1 MKQTYYKEAFRS
13 LITLSIPTVL
23 EEVLSTLLQYV
34 DTAMV
39 GHLGEKATAAVSTT
53 TTIGWL
59 IHSIP
64 SAIAVAVLAIASK
77 ANGAGDEAKL
87 KKLAGQSILYAFTIG
102 TLLEVIALVL
112 SPYIPVW
119 MGVEPDIV
127 RPASVYF
134 TITSISLVFRASSRV
149 FSAMIRSIKDTKS
162 PMFFRKISKW
172 ARTQMRH
179 IQKRESP
186 MFISVGENVLNI
198 VLNTVFIYGL
208 NLGVA
213 GAAIASCISF
223 GIGGIAM
230 FLLMLSKTK
239 LRPERRDMRLDR
251 EILSETFTIGLPAL
265 GTTFV
270 SCFGY
275 IAFARMVSGMGTTIF
290 AAHSIAITAEQ
301 IVYIPGYGLR
311 VATSTLVGNALGEK
325 DIRKLKATERVSIL
339 ITLLIMV
346 VNGIG
351 LYLFAYPFMR
361 LFTNSVNAA
370 RIGSEMLRLVS
381 FSEPFFGLM
390 IVLEGI
396 SYGMGRTKHVF
407 ACEAVS
413 MWGIRIFGT
422 FLCVNVFGLGLKAVW
437 LCMIADNICKAILL
451 YIFRPKHV
459 EENADD
465 RGALR

>member
-1 MKQTYYKEAFRS
+1 MKQTYYKTALRS
-13 LITLSIPTVL
+13 LISLSIPTIL

-53 TTIGWL
+53 ATIGWL

-77 ANGAGDEAKL
+77 ANGAGDETKL

-102 TLLEVIALVL
+102 ALLEIIVLVL

-119 MGVEPDIV
+119 MGVEPEIV
-127 RPASVYF
+127 KPASTYF
-134 TITSISLVFRASSRV
+134 TITSISLIFRAASRV

-162 PMFFRKISKW
+162 PMF
-172 ARTQMRH
+172 
-179 IQKRESP
+179 
-186 MFISVGENVLNI
+186 ISVGENALNI

-208 NLGVA
+208 NLGVT

-230 FLLMLSKTK
+230 FLLMLGKTK
-239 LRPERRDMRLDR
+239 LRPSKSDIKPDR
-251 EILSETFTIGLPAL
+251 EILAETFTIGLPAL

-311 VATSTLVGNALGEK
+311 VATSTLIGNALGMK
-325 DIRKLKATERVSIL
+325 DSRKLKAIEKVSIL
-339 ITLLIMV
+339 ITLLIMG

-351 LYLFAYPFMR
+351 LYLFAHPFMR
-361 LFTNSVNAA
+361 VFTNSVNAA
-370 RIGSEMLRLVS
+370 RIGSEMLRLVA

-413 MWGIRIFGT
+413 MWGIRILGT
-422 FLCVNVFGLGLKAVW
+422 FLCVNVFGLGLRAVW
-437 LCMIADNICKAILL
+437 LCMIADNICKAVLL
-451 YIFRPKHV
+451 YMFRPRIMGSGDCCIK
-459 EENADD
+459 
-465 RGALR
+465 RQ

>member
-1 MKQTYYKEAFRS
+1 MKQTYYKTALRS
-13 LITLSIPTVL
+13 LISLSIPTIL

-53 TTIGWL
+53 ATIGWL

-77 ANGAGDEAKL
+77 ANGAGDETKL

-102 TLLEVIALVL
+102 ALLEIIVLVL

-119 MGVEPDIV
+119 MGVEPEIV
-127 RPASVYF
+127 KPASTYF
-134 TITSISLVFRASSRV
+134 TITSISLIFRAASRV

-162 PMFFRKISKW
+162 PMF
-172 ARTQMRH
+172 
-179 IQKRESP
+179 
-186 MFISVGENVLNI
+186 ISVGENALNI

-208 NLGVA
+208 NLGVT

-230 FLLMLSKTK
+230 FLLMLGKTK
-239 LRPERRDMRLDR
+239 LRPSKSDIKPDR
-251 EILSETFTIGLPAL
+251 EILAETFTIGLPAL

-311 VATSTLVGNALGEK
+311 VATSTLIGNALGMK
-325 DIRKLKATERVSIL
+325 DSRKLKAIEKVSIL
-339 ITLLIMV
+339 ITLLIMG

-351 LYLFAYPFMR
+351 LYLFAHPFMR
-361 LFTNSVNAA
+361 VFTNSVNAA
-370 RIGSEMLRLVS
+370 RIGSEMLRLVA

-413 MWGIRIFGT
+413 MWGIRILGT

-437 LCMIADNICKAILL
+437 LCMIADNICKAVLL
-451 YIFRPKHV
+451 YMFRPRIMGSGDCCIK
-459 EENADD
+459 
-465 RGALR
+465 RQ

>member
-1 MKQTYYKEAFRS
+1 MKQTYYKTALRS
-13 LITLSIPTVL
+13 LISLSIPTIL

-53 TTIGWL
+53 ATIGWL

-102 TLLEVIALVL
+102 ALLEIIVLVL

-119 MGVEPDIV
+119 MGVEPEIV
-127 RPASVYF
+127 KPASTYF
-134 TITSISLVFRASSRV
+134 TITSISLIFRAASRV

-162 PMFFRKISKW
+162 PMF
-172 ARTQMRH
+172 
-179 IQKRESP
+179 
-186 MFISVGENVLNI
+186 ISVGENALNI

-208 NLGVA
+208 NLGVT

-230 FLLMLSKTK
+230 FLLMLGKTK
-239 LRPERRDMRLDR
+239 LRPSKSDIKPDR
-251 EILSETFTIGLPAL
+251 EILAETFTIGLPAL

-311 VATSTLVGNALGEK
+311 VATSTLIGNALGMK
-325 DIRKLKATERVSIL
+325 DSRKLKAIEKVSIL
-339 ITLLIMV
+339 ITLLIMG

-351 LYLFAYPFMR
+351 LYLFAHPFMR
-361 LFTNSVNAA
+361 VFTNSVNAA
-370 RIGSEMLRLVS
+370 RIGSEMLRLVA

-407 ACEAVS
+407 VCEAVS
-413 MWGIRIFGT
+413 MWGIRILGT

-437 LCMIADNICKAILL
+437 LCMIADNICKAVLL
-451 YIFRPKHV
+451 YMFRPRIMGSEDCCIK
-459 EENADD
+459 
-465 RGALR
+465 RQ

>member
-1 MKQTYYKEAFRS
+1 MKHTYYKEAFRS

-162 PMFFRKISKW
+162 PMF
-172 ARTQMRH
+172 
-179 IQKRESP
+179 
-186 MFISVGENVLNI
+186 ISVGENVLNI
-198 VLNTVFIYGL
+198 LLNTVFIYGL

-239 LRPERRDMRLDR
+239 LRPTREDRRLDR
-251 EILSETFTIGLPAL
+251 EILSEIFTIGLPAL

-465 RGALR
+465 RGELR

>member
-1 MKQTYYKEAFRS
+1 MKQTYYKTALRS
-13 LITLSIPTVL
+13 LISLSIPTIL

-53 TTIGWL
+53 ATIGWL
-59 IHSIP
+59 THSIP

-77 ANGAGDEAKL
+77 ANGAGDETKL

-102 TLLEVIALVL
+102 ALLEIIVLVL

-119 MGVEPDIV
+119 MGVEPEIV
-127 RPASVYF
+127 KPASTYF
-134 TITSISLVFRASSRV
+134 TITSISLIFRAASRV

-162 PMFFRKISKW
+162 PMF
-172 ARTQMRH
+172 
-179 IQKRESP
+179 
-186 MFISVGENVLNI
+186 ISVGENALNI

-208 NLGVA
+208 NLGVT

-230 FLLMLSKTK
+230 FLLMLGKTK
-239 LRPERRDMRLDR
+239 LRPSKSDIKPDR
-251 EILSETFTIGLPAL
+251 EILAETFTIGLPAL

-311 VATSTLVGNALGEK
+311 VATSTLIGNALGMK
-325 DIRKLKATERVSIL
+325 DSRKLKAIEKVSIL
-339 ITLLIMV
+339 ITLLIMG

-351 LYLFAYPFMR
+351 LYLFAHPFMR
-361 LFTNSVNAA
+361 VFTNSVNAA
-370 RIGSEMLRLVS
+370 RIGSEMLRLVA

-413 MWGIRIFGT
+413 MWGIRILGT
-422 FLCVNVFGLGLKAVW
+422 FLCVNVFGLGLRAVW
-437 LCMIADNICKAILL
+437 LCMIADNICKAVLL
-451 YIFRPKHV
+451 YMFRPRIMGSGDCCIK
-459 EENADD
+459 
-465 RGALR
+465 RQ

>member
-1 MKQTYYKEAFRS
+1 MKQTYYKTALRS
-13 LITLSIPTVL
+13 LISLSIPTIL

-53 TTIGWL
+53 ATIGWL

-102 TLLEVIALVL
+102 ALLEIIVLVL

-119 MGVEPDIV
+119 MDVEPEIV
-127 RPASVYF
+127 KPASTYF
-134 TITSISLVFRASSRV
+134 TITSISLIFRAASRV

-162 PMFFRKISKW
+162 PMF
-172 ARTQMRH
+172 
-179 IQKRESP
+179 
-186 MFISVGENVLNI
+186 ISVGENALNI

-208 NLGVA
+208 NLGVT

-230 FLLMLSKTK
+230 FLLMLGKTK
-239 LRPERRDMRLDR
+239 LRPSKSDIKPDR
-251 EILSETFTIGLPAL
+251 EILAETFTIGLPAL

-311 VATSTLVGNALGEK
+311 VATSTLIGNALGMK
-325 DIRKLKATERVSIL
+325 DSRKLKAIEKVSIL
-339 ITLLIMV
+339 ITLLIMG

-351 LYLFAYPFMR
+351 LYLFAHPFMR
-361 LFTNSVNAA
+361 VFTNSVNAA
-370 RIGSEMLRLVS
+370 RIGSEMLRLVA

-407 ACEAVS
+407 VCEAVS
-413 MWGIRIFGT
+413 MWGIRILGT

-437 LCMIADNICKAILL
+437 LCMIADNICKAVLL
-451 YIFRPKHV
+451 YMFRPRIMGSEDCCIK
-459 EENADD
+459 
-465 RGALR
+465 RQ

>member
-1 MKQTYYKEAFRS
+1 MKNIYYKNVFQS
-13 LITLSIPTVL
+13 LVALSIPTVL
-23 EEVLSTLLQYV
+23 EEILSTLLQYV

-39 GHLGEKATAAVSTT
+39 GHLGEKATAAVSATT
-53 TTIGWL
+53 TVGWL
-59 IHSIP
+59 LHSIP

-77 ANGAGDEAKL
+77 ANGAGDEEKL
-87 KKLAGQSILYAFTIG
+87 KRLAGQSIRYAFTIG
-102 TLLEVIALVL
+102 AMLEVIALVL
-112 SPYIPVW
+112 SPCIPVW

-127 RPASVYF
+127 RPASIYF
-134 TITSISLVFRASSRV
+134 MITSISLVFRASSRV

-162 PMFFRKISKW
+162 PMF
-172 ARTQMRH
+172 
-179 IQKRESP
+179 
-186 MFISVGENVLNI
+186 ISVGENALNI
-198 VLNTVFIYGL
+198 LLNTVFIYGL
-208 NLGVA
+208 DLGVT

-239 LRPERRDMRLDR
+239 LHPARTDIKLDR
-251 EILSETFTIGLPAL
+251 ELLVETFTIGLPAL

-311 VATSTLVGNALGEK
+311 VATSTLIGNALGEK
-325 DIRKLKATERVSIL
+325 DDRKLRATEKVSIL
-339 ITLLIMV
+339 ITILIMV

-351 LYLFAYPFMR
+351 LYLFAYPFMCV
-361 LFTNSVNAA
+361 FTNSVNAA
-370 RIGSEMLRLVS
+370 QIGSEMLRLVA

-413 MWGIRIFGT
+413 MWGIRILGT
-422 FLCVNVFGLGLKAVW
+422 FLCVNVFGLGLRAVW
-437 LCMIADNICKAILL
+437 LCMIADNICKAVLL
-451 YIFRPKHV
+451 YMFRPRIMGSGDCCIK
-459 EENADD
+459 
-465 RGALR
+465 RQ

>member
-1 MKQTYYKEAFRS
+1 MKQTYYKTALRS
-13 LITLSIPTVL
+13 LISLSIPTIL

-53 TTIGWL
+53 ATIGWL

-102 TLLEVIALVL
+102 ALLEIIVLVL

-119 MGVEPDIV
+119 MGVEPEIV
-127 RPASVYF
+127 KPASTYF
-134 TITSISLVFRASSRV
+134 TITSISLIFRAASRV

-162 PMFFRKISKW
+162 PMF
-172 ARTQMRH
+172 
-179 IQKRESP
+179 
-186 MFISVGENVLNI
+186 ISVGENALNI

-208 NLGVA
+208 NLGVT

-230 FLLMLSKTK
+230 FLLMLGKTK
-239 LRPERRDMRLDR
+239 LRPSKSDIKPDR
-251 EILSETFTIGLPAL
+251 EILAETFTIGLPAL

-311 VATSTLVGNALGEK
+311 VATSTLIGNALGTK
-325 DIRKLKATERVSIL
+325 DSRKLKAIEKVSIL

-351 LYLFAYPFMR
+351 LYLFAYPFM
-361 LFTNSVNAA
+361 LVFTNSVNAA
-370 RIGSEMLRLVS
+370 RIGSEMLRLVA

-413 MWGIRIFGT
+413 MWGIRILGT

-437 LCMIADNICKAILL
+437 LCMIADNICKAVLL
-451 YIFRPKHV
+451 YMFRPRIM
-459 EENADD
+459 DSGD
-465 RGALR
+465 CRIRRQ

>member
-1 MKQTYYKEAFRS
+1 MKQTYYKTALRS
-13 LITLSIPTVL
+13 LISLSIPTIL

-53 TTIGWL
+53 ATIGWL

-77 ANGAGDEAKL
+77 ANGAGDETKL

-102 TLLEVIALVL
+102 ALLEIIVLVL

-119 MGVEPDIV
+119 MGVEPEIV
-127 RPASVYF
+127 KPASTYF
-134 TITSISLVFRASSRV
+134 TITSISLIFRAASRV

-162 PMFFRKISKW
+162 PMF
-172 ARTQMRH
+172 
-179 IQKRESP
+179 
-186 MFISVGENVLNI
+186 ISVGENALNI

-208 NLGVA
+208 NLGVT

-230 FLLMLSKTK
+230 FLLMLGKTK
-239 LRPERRDMRLDR
+239 LRPSKSDIKPDR
-251 EILSETFTIGLPAL
+251 EILAETFTIGLPAL

-311 VATSTLVGNALGEK
+311 VATSTLIGNALGMK
-325 DIRKLKATERVSIL
+325 DSRKLKAIEKVSIL
-339 ITLLIMV
+339 ITLLIMG

-351 LYLFAYPFMR
+351 LYLFAHPFMR
-361 LFTNSVNAA
+361 VFTNSVNAA
-370 RIGSEMLRLVS
+370 RLVA

-413 MWGIRIFGT
+413 MWGIRILGT

-437 LCMIADNICKAILL
+437 LCMIADNICKAVLL
-451 YIFRPKHV
+451 YMFRPRIMGSEDCCIK
-459 EENADD
+459 
-465 RGALR
+465 RQ

>member
-1 MKQTYYKEAFRS
+1 MKQTYYKTALRS
-13 LITLSIPTVL
+13 LISLSIPTIL

-53 TTIGWL
+53 ATIGWL

-77 ANGAGDEAKL
+77 ANGAGDETKL

-102 TLLEVIALVL
+102 ALLEIIVLVL

-119 MGVEPDIV
+119 MGVEPEIV
-127 RPASVYF
+127 KPASTYF
-134 TITSISLVFRASSRV
+134 TITSISLIFRAASRV

-162 PMFFRKISKW
+162 PMF
-172 ARTQMRH
+172 
-179 IQKRESP
+179 
-186 MFISVGENVLNI
+186 ISVGENALNI

-208 NLGVA
+208 NLGVT

-230 FLLMLSKTK
+230 FLLMLGKTK
-239 LRPERRDMRLDR
+239 LRPSKSDIKPDR
-251 EILSETFTIGLPAL
+251 EILAETFTIGLPAL

-311 VATSTLVGNALGEK
+311 VATSTLIGNALGMK
-325 DIRKLKATERVSIL
+325 DSRKLKAIEKVSIL
-339 ITLLIMV
+339 ITLLIMG

-351 LYLFAYPFMR
+351 LYLFAHPFMR
-361 LFTNSVNAA
+361 VFTNSVNAA
-370 RIGSEMLRLVS
+370 RIGSEMLRLVA

-407 ACEAVS
+407 VCEAVS
-413 MWGIRIFGT
+413 MWGIRILGT

-437 LCMIADNICKAILL
+437 LCMIADNICKAVLL
-451 YIFRPKHV
+451 YMFRPRIMGSEDCCIK
-459 EENADD
+459 
-465 RGALR
+465 RQ

>member
-1 MKQTYYKEAFRS
+1 MKHTYYKEAFRS

-127 RPASVYF
+127 KPASVYF

-162 PMFFRKISKW
+162 PMF
-172 ARTQMRH
+172 
-179 IQKRESP
+179 
-186 MFISVGENVLNI
+186 ISVGENVLNI
-198 VLNTVFIYGL
+198 LLNTVFIYGL

-239 LRPERRDMRLDR
+239 LRPTREETRPGDSVRDIYDWASGTWHDLCKLFWIHCVCADGIWYGNDDICGAFDRHYSGADCLYSRIRTACGDQYIGRKCTRREGYP
-251 EILSETFTIGLPAL
+251 EIKSNGAGIDPDHIIDYGSKWYRTLP
-265 GTTFV
+265 
-270 SCFGY
+270 
-275 IAFARMVSGMGTTIF
+275 
-290 AAHSIAITAEQ
+290 
-301 IVYIPGYGLR
+301 
-311 VATSTLVGNALGEK
+311 
-325 DIRKLKATERVSIL
+325 
-339 ITLLIMV
+339 
-346 VNGIG
+346 
-351 LYLFAYPFMR
+351 
-361 LFTNSVNAA
+361 
-370 RIGSEMLRLVS
+370 
-381 FSEPFFGLM
+381 
-390 IVLEGI
+390 
-396 SYGMGRTKHVF
+396 
-407 ACEAVS
+407 
-413 MWGIRIFGT
+413 IRISIYASVYELSQCG
-422 FLCVNVFGLGLKAVW
+422 
-437 LCMIADNICKAILL
+437 ADRK
-451 YIFRPKHV
+451 
-459 EENADD
+459 
-465 RGALR
+465 

>member
-1 MKQTYYKEAFRS
+1 MKQTYYKTALRS
-13 LITLSIPTVL
+13 LISLSIPTIL

-53 TTIGWL
+53 ATIGWL

-102 TLLEVIALVL
+102 ALLEIIVLVL

-119 MGVEPDIV
+119 MGVEPEIV
-127 RPASVYF
+127 KPASTYF
-134 TITSISLVFRASSRV
+134 TITSISLIFRAASRV

-162 PMFFRKISKW
+162 PMF
-172 ARTQMRH
+172 
-179 IQKRESP
+179 
-186 MFISVGENVLNI
+186 ISVGENALNI

-208 NLGVA
+208 NLGVT

-230 FLLMLSKTK
+230 FLLMLGKTK
-239 LRPERRDMRLDR
+239 LRPSKSDIKPDR
-251 EILSETFTIGLPAL
+251 EILAETFTIGLPAL

-311 VATSTLVGNALGEK
+311 VATSTLIGNALGMK
-325 DIRKLKATERVSIL
+325 DSRKLKAIEKVSIL
-339 ITLLIMV
+339 ITLLIMG

-351 LYLFAYPFMR
+351 LYLFAHPFMR
-361 LFTNSVNAA
+361 VFTNSVNAA
-370 RIGSEMLRLVS
+370 RIGSEMLRLVA

-407 ACEAVS
+407 VCEAVS
-413 MWGIRIFGT
+413 MWGIRILGT

-437 LCMIADNICKAILL
+437 LCMIADNICKAVLL
-451 YIFRPKHV
+451 YMFRPRIMGSGDCCIK
-459 EENADD
+459 
-465 RGALR
+465 RQ

>member
-1 MKQTYYKEAFRS
+1 MKQTYCKTALRS
-13 LITLSIPTVL
+13 LISLSIPTIL

-59 IHSIP
+59 LHSIP

-102 TLLEVIALVL
+102 TLLEVIALVVA
-112 SPYIPVW
+112 PYIPVW
-119 MGVEPDIV
+119 MRVEPDIV
-127 RPASVYF
+127 KPASTYF
-134 TITSISLVFRASSRV
+134 TITSISLVFRASSRI

-162 PMFFRKISKW
+162 PMF
-172 ARTQMRH
+172 
-179 IQKRESP
+179 
-186 MFISVGENVLNI
+186 ISVGENVLNI
-198 VLNTVFIYGL
+198 LLNTVFIYGL

-213 GAAIASCISF
+213 GAAVASCISF

-230 FLLMLSKTK
+230 FLLMLGKTK
-239 LRPERRDMRLDR
+239 LRPMREDRKLDR

-275 IAFARMVSGMGTTIF
+275 IAFARMVSGMGTMIF

-311 VATSTLVGNALGEK
+311 VATSTKGYSEIKSDGAGIIIDHAIDYGGK
-325 DIRKLKATERVSIL
+325 WHR
-339 ITLLIMV
+339 TLLICISV
-346 VNGIG
+346 YATVHELGQCGADWKQDAAAGI
-351 LYLFAYPFMR
+351 
-361 LFTNSVNAA
+361 
-370 RIGSEMLRLVS
+370 
-381 FSEPFFGLM
+381 
-390 IVLEGI
+390 
-396 SYGMGRTKHVF
+396 VF
-407 ACEAVS
+407 
-413 MWGIRIFGT
+413 
-422 FLCVNVFGLGLKAVW
+422 
-437 LCMIADNICKAILL
+437 
-451 YIFRPKHV
+451 
-459 EENADD
+459 
-465 RGALR
+465 

>member
-1 MKQTYYKEAFRS
+1 MKQTYYKTALRS
-13 LITLSIPTVL
+13 LISLSIPTIL

-53 TTIGWL
+53 ATIGWL

-77 ANGAGDEAKL
+77 ANGAGDETKL

-102 TLLEVIALVL
+102 ALLEIIVLVL

-119 MGVEPDIV
+119 MGVEPEIV
-127 RPASVYF
+127 KPASTYF
-134 TITSISLVFRASSRV
+134 TITSISLIFRAASRV

-162 PMFFRKISKW
+162 PMF
-172 ARTQMRH
+172 
-179 IQKRESP
+179 
-186 MFISVGENVLNI
+186 ISVGENALNI

-208 NLGVA
+208 NLGVT

-230 FLLMLSKTK
+230 FLLMLGKTK
-239 LRPERRDMRLDR
+239 LRPSKSDIKPDR
-251 EILSETFTIGLPAL
+251 EILAETFTIGLPAL

-311 VATSTLVGNALGEK
+311 VATSTLIGNALGMK
-325 DIRKLKATERVSIL
+325 DSRKLKAIEKVSIL
-339 ITLLIMV
+339 ITLLIMG

-351 LYLFAYPFMR
+351 LYLFAHPFMR
-361 LFTNSVNAA
+361 VFTNSVNAA
-370 RIGSEMLRLVS
+370 RIGSEMLRLVA

-407 ACEAVS
+407 VCEAVS
-413 MWGIRIFGT
+413 MWGIRILGT
-422 FLCVNVFGLGLKAVW
+422 FLCLNVFGLGLKAVW
-437 LCMIADNICKAILL
+437 LCMIADNICKAVLL
-451 YIFRPKHV
+451 YMFRPRIMGSGDCCIK
-459 EENADD
+459 
-465 RGALR
+465 RQ